1 MLHGYQHYQAN
12 DYILDYFPEED
23 MFYIVSPKEL
33 VLSKP
38 RDLDDHICWLLE
50 RSRFEEALA
59 SLQEAQVWGGS
70 KKYTFIDIGEQYLT
84 YLIEQGIYSSLS
96 Q

>member
-1 MLHGYQHYQAN
+1 
-12 DYILDYFPEED
+12 
-23 MFYIVSPKEL
+23 MFYIVSPKDL

-50 RSRFEEALA
+50 RYRYEEALT

-70 KKYTFIDIGEQYLT
+70 KVYDFTDIGEKYLS
-84 YLIEQGIYSSLS
+84 YLIEQGICFILLHNNKLNG
-96 Q
+96 